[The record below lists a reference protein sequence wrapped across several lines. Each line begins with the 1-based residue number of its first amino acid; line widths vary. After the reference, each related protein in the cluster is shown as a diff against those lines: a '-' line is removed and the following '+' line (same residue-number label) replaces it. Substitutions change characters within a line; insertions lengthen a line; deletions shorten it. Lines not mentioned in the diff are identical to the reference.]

1 LYTASLSFIAMDILK
16 SLVGNL
22 AVVRYLV
29 LNGRKY
35 RPCDLER
42 LLHTIDECL
51 EKPENLSIE
60 EIQAFQ
66 HSVADCINSLEA
78 LREQDAK
85 SQAQIQEIDA
95 LIERLNQIIDRCRR
109 LQEVEQLVLRIMLTV
124 KLYG

>member
-1 LYTASLSFIAMDILK
+1 MDSLK

-29 LNGRKY
+29 VNGRKY

-42 LLHTIDECL
+42 LLDTIYECL

-60 EIQAFQ
+60 EIKAFQ
-66 HSVADCINSLEA
+66 QSVTDFINSIEA

-85 SQAQIQEIDA
+85 SQAHRQEIDP
-95 LIERLNQIIDRCRR
+95 LIKRLHQIIDRCRR
-109 LQEVEQLVLRIMLTV
+109 LQEVEQLVLRIMLSV
-124 KLYG
+124 KLYR